1 MAEPV
6 NLFTVTSFFSEEPLR
21 VKKGLNA
28 FNSGR
33 VISVSLLPGGIL
45 KGKIQASMK
54 KNIYEAEVSEQSGL
68 AIGLALA
75 R

>member
-1 MAEPV
+1 M
-6 NLFTVTSFFSEEPLR
+6 
-21 VKKGLNA
+21 KKGLNA

>member
-1 MAEPV
+1 M
-6 NLFTVTSFFSEEPLR
+6 
-21 VKKGLNA
+21 KKGLNA

-33 VISVSLLPGGIL
+33 VISVSVLPGGIL

-54 KNIYEAEVSEQSGL
+54 KKIYEAEVSEQSGL
-68 AIGLALA
+68 ALGLASA